1 MSTPLPLRPAVRGLV
16 IDTENSVLLVRL
28 VFPDGAWWV
37 LPGGGI
43 DAGEDHA
50 TALHRELAEEVGL
63 VGATIGLPVWERTH
77 YLQMTD
83 TDGVEWGGQTEM
95 VYFVR
100 TERFDPSPHFSE
112 EQLRAEGL
120 HEHKWWTIDDIAAY
134 DGTDSFAPPQI
145 AEHLSHIVNH
155 GVPVPP
161 FVINQNT

>member
-1 MSTPLPLRPAVRGLV
+1 MRGLV
-16 IDTENSVLLVRL
+16 IDADNSVLLVRL

-43 DAGEDHA
+43 DTGEDHA

-63 VGATIGLPVWERTH
+63 VEATIGPPVWERTH
-77 YLQMTD
+77 HFQMTD

-95 VYFVR
+95 VYIVR

-120 HEHKWWTIDDIAAY
+120 HEHRWWTIDDIASY
-134 DGTDSFAPPQI
+134 RGTHTCPHNASI
-145 AEHLSHIVNH
+145 
-155 GVPVPP
+155 GVPLMRASSTFAAAFSPGSV
-161 FVINQNT
+161 FTM

>member
-77 YLQMTD
+77 YFQMTD